1 MISKIKL
8 LKNESGQAMVL
19 VSLMCVVLF
28 GFTAVAID
36 WGRVA
41 IEKNQL
47 QNTADA
53 AALAGAQDLPSTAT
67 AENTAISYAEDN
79 GVQSSETTATA
90 PYNGD
95 SKKIEVVCSRPVEYT
110 FARVLG
116 FNNTTVSAR
125 AVASNTGTSSGESG
139 LRPWAVQSKYKEMG
153 GKKGDTWTGNWLDYT
168 YSYGLEFELKEG
180 GGGGSNGYYGVAA
193 FGDQNA
199 SSADVYKDNITNGY
213 DGIVKIGDIIKDGP
227 GNKNVKNVINDLM
240 TESGDTEG
248 DYTKAT
254 KGDSRV
260 IIIPKVDPTNSN
272 KVIGFAAIYLK
283 SVDQQG
289 YITANFLYDTT
300 WSESQ
305 KESHDDWGLEPVK
318 LID

>member
-8 LKNESGQAMVL
+8 LKNESGQAIVL
-19 VSLMCVVLF
+19 VALMFVVLF
-28 GFTAVAID
+28 GFSAVAID
-36 WGRVA
+36 CGRVA
-41 IEKNQL
+41 IEKEQL

-53 AALAGAQDLPSTAT
+53 AALAGAQDLPNTSTAVST
-67 AENTAISYAEDN
+67 AENYAELN
-79 GVQSSETTATA
+79 RAQSSETTATA

-95 SKKIEVVCSRPVEYT
+95 STKIEVVCSRQVEYT

-116 FNNTTVSAR
+116 FNNTTVSAK
-125 AVASNTGTSSGESG
+125 AVASNTGASSGISG

-168 YSYGLEFELKEG
+168 YTYGLEFELKAG

-193 FGDQNA
+193 FGNQNA
-199 SSADVYKDNITNGY
+199 SSGDVYKKNISDGY
-213 DGIVKIGDIIKDGP
+213 DGIVMIGDYIEDGP

-240 TESGDTEG
+240 TASGDTEG

-254 KGDSRV
+254 KGNSRV
-260 IIIPKVDPTNSN
+260 VFVPKVDPTNLQ
-272 KVIGFAAIYLK
+272 VIGFAAIYLK
-283 SVDQQG
+283 SVDNQG

-305 KESHDDWGLEPVK
+305 KGSYDDWGLESNIK
-318 LID
+318 LTE